1 MWECGNVLMLLP
13 QEHDMVYW
21 QVGYTVGGGGF
32 TCVVPIQAPF
42 FFSISSVFLQW
53 FFSYPLKN
61 Y

>member
-13 QEHDMVYW
+13 QEHDIVYW

-32 TCVVPIQAPF
+32 TSVVPIQAPF

-53 FFSYPLKN
+53 FFSG
-61 Y
+61 